1 MAEFPARALLAL
13 LRHSVESAGDVE
25 LQLLELHLHRGQLE
39 IVLPAGQQRGVFL
52 LDSVDAFVQ
61 SLSGDDFTES
71 FLQLLM
77 RFLFYTVAEKIVS
90 HGRRIVLKLREDD
103 YGRKILPGVYGIE
116 MSERIARTESF
127 SHPHLRDASRGPRKT
142 DLRIR
147 VLTSHLTKAF

>member
-1 MAEFPARALLAL
+1 
-13 LRHSVESAGDVE
+13 
-25 LQLLELHLHRGQLE
+25 
-39 IVLPAGQQRGVFL
+39 
-52 LDSVDAFVQ
+52 
-61 SLSGDDFTES
+61 
-71 FLQLLM
+71 M

-127 SHPHLRDASRGPRKT
+127 SHPYLRDASKGPRKT
-142 DLRIR
+142 GLRIR